1 MKSLVLQNERLR
13 INKLAGLKRNANQK
27 HYQKNFTKMNND
39 DTITIDLSDVQP
51 VEFTWNE
58 SDMSTGFIAQEVGTA
73 SPNTITLNSGISI
86 TTTGLAA
93 SGSYTIST
101 PYDDMEQRL
110 ARLEKIIAEE
120 EEVRRTHPAVQ
131 MAYDEYR
138 LLYILAKKNPGDLLT
153 DQ

>member
-1 MKSLVLQNERLR
+1 MS
-13 INKLAGLKRNANQK
+13 A
-27 HYQKNFTKMNND
+27 
-39 DTITIDLSDVQP
+39 DTITIDLSDIEP

-58 SDMSTGFIAQEVGTA
+58 SDMSTGFTAQEVGTYTPMNGMVG
-73 SPNTITLNSGISI
+73 SNNTVTLASGISI

-101 PYDDMEQRL
+101 PYEDMEARL
-110 ARLEKIIAEE
+110 SKLEKIIAEE

-138 LLYILAKKNPGDLLT
+138 LLYILAKKNPGNDLT
-153 DQ
+153 EE